1 MPPRTV
7 AMDPQ
12 RSFGFLL
19 KDASRLYVQRFER
32 HAREHAL
39 TLDQCKALVNLAKNE
54 GISQR
59 RLSELADIEPMNL
72 VRILDR
78 MEADGWLERRADPV
92 DRRARRLFLR
102 AKARPLVDEIWQLAE
117 LTRSEALAR
126 VANDQREL
134 FVELLERVRST
145 LAALGDQP
153 AEAVRE
159 PRKAPRKPARA
170 AP

>member
-1 MPPRTV
+1 
-7 AMDPQ
+7 MDPR

-19 KDASRLYVQRFER
+19 KDASRLYVQRFEQ

-59 RLSELADIEPMNL
+59 RLSQLADIKPMNL

-78 MEADGWLERRADPV
+78 MQADGWLERRADPA

-102 AKARPLVDEIWQLAE
+102 SKAKPLVEEIWQLAD
-117 LTRSEALAR
+117 LTRGEAFAGIGKR
-126 VANDQREL
+126 QREL
-134 FVELLERVRST
+134 FVEQLERIRAN
-145 LAALGDQP
+145 LASL
-153 AEAVRE
+153 EK
-159 PRKAPRKPARA
+159 PRNAARKPARA
-170 AP
+170 AS